1 MPSKWFT
8 LYFSSW
14 GSFSAGLRS
23 SWSAGKRAGQAAT
36 GGAGAGMAPVDPSR
50 AALGAEPRSRMGT
63 RGPGGCQGSAHTDR
77 ASESAFADPSFNLSK
92 ILRGLGVILV
102 LCLLAWW
109 GCAVPGVP
117 GAVGTG
123 GDVCC
128 VLQHISFNPVPAQR
142 NPRPAP
148 RAASSPGHKPLQ
160 NPLSLH
166 RATCRNRFSPSI
178 RRFRSQL

>member
-14 GSFSAGLRS
+14 GSLSAGLRS

-36 GGAGAGMAPVDPSR
+36 GGAGAG

-63 RGPGGCQGSAHTDR
+63 RGPWGCQGSAHTDR

-92 ILRGLGVILV
+92 ILWGLGVILV
-102 LCLLAWW
+102 LCLLGWW
-109 GCAVPGVP
+109 GCAVPGVS

-123 GDVCC
+123 GDICC
-128 VLQHISFNPVPAQR
+128 VLQHISFNPAPAQR
-142 NPRPAP
+142 NPRPAL

-166 RATCRNRFSPSI
+166 RGTCRNRFSPPI
-178 RRFRSQL
+178 RWFRSQL

>member
-1 MPSKWFT
+1 
-8 LYFSSW
+8 
-14 GSFSAGLRS
+14 
-23 SWSAGKRAGQAAT
+23 
-36 GGAGAGMAPVDPSR
+36 
-50 AALGAEPRSRMGT
+50 MGT
-63 RGPGGCQGSAHTDR
+63 RGPWGCQGSAHTDR

-92 ILRGLGVILV
+92 ILQGLGVILV
-102 LCLLAWW
+102 LCLLGWW

-128 VLQHISFNPVPAQR
+128 VLQHISFNPAPAQR

-166 RATCRNRFSPSI
+166 RRTCRNRFSPSI
-178 RRFRSQL
+178 RRFRSQLYTGEAGQSPAHSASLGCSGCR